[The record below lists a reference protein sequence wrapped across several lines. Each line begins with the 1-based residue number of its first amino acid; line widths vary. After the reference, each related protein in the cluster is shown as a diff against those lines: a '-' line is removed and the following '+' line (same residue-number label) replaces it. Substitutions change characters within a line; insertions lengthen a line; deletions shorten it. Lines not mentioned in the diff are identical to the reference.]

1 MTIASA
7 IARVVV
13 ADVVALDRASIH
25 RSRIGSSRDGRRRRS
40 QTAAASSKSS
50 DRAARREVTATT
62 RRRRTSGDETRKNSV
77 FVVACVACVFV
88 ASRVVVVAGQ
98 DSSSATSCV
107 ESGDTAFFVAFSPN
121 APDAVFPSDYGCLPG
136 GGRGVGC
143 CKGSVCRTCEERT
156 TDGLKS
162 YSCACEPC
170 PAGSAQPLDGESEC
184 AECPAGWYQNLAGQA
199 HCKPCGVG
207 TFSTRVGNAQS
218 SCTACPAGTSG
229 ASTRAAWLE
238 ATTRS
243 FRPPPEPEPGWE
255 YDSTLAA
262 TSCEDCAPGTS
273 GAGAGAACET
283 CPPGTYSYG
292 AASECTK
299 CPVGTYNAQSGSVS
313 VAACKTCPA
322 GETNDAEGSTSCYQ
336 VCPIPII
343 ACAEAYKKTGDERG
357 YYDLDETRR
366 PRITY
371 VDDEIDAYRAKLC
384 EDGCARFNTD
394 HWCASHGNPTEDDCD
409 QYRSPP
415 PPPPTPPPAPP

>member
-1 MTIASA
+1 MPRT
-7 IARVVV
+7 RTTRTQRVFFFFFVVV
-13 ADVVALDRASIH
+13 VTC
-25 RSRIGSSRDGRRRRS
+25 SSP
-40 QTAAASSKSS
+40 TSSVL
-50 DRAARREVTATT
+50 R
-62 RRRRTSGDETRKNSV
+62 G
-77 FVVACVACVFV
+77 
-88 ASRVVVVAGQ
+88 VAGQ
-98 DSSSATSCV
+98 DTATNCV

-121 APDAVFPSDYGCLPG
+121 APDALFPSDYGCLPG

-143 CKGSVCRTCEERT
+143 CKGSVCRTCNEQT

-162 YSCACEPC
+162 YSCLCEPC
-170 PAGSAQPLDGESEC
+170 SAGTVQPLDGASEC
-184 AECPAGWYQNLAGQA
+184 VECPAGWYQNLGGQA
-199 HCKPCGVG
+199 YCKPCGVG

-238 ATTRS
+238 ATTRN
-243 FRPPPEPEPGWE
+243 FRPPTEPDPGWE

-283 CPPGTYSYG
+283 CPPGTYSSS

-299 CPVGTYNAQSGSVS
+299 CPIGTYNAQSGGAS

-322 GETNDAEGSTSCYQ
+322 GETNDAEGSTTCYQ

-343 ACAEAYKKTGDERG
+343 ACAEAYKKDGADRG
-357 YYDLDETRR
+357 YYELNVARR

-371 VDDEIDAYRAKLC
+371 VSDEIDAYRAKLC
-384 EDGCARFNTD
+384 EDGCNRFNTD
-394 HWCASHGNPTEDDCD
+394 HWCASYGNPTEDDCD
-409 QYRSPP
+409 QYRAPP
-415 PPPPTPPPAPP
+415 PPPTVASPPPTPPPPLQ